1 MFSCCVLLLF
11 IFCMFESYPE
21 NKKRDKHKSAQSSKP
36 PEANK
41 NRSQQIAVYFY
52 LCLPFWVW
60 CLWLIV
66 TFAFSANARTI
77 AFVCVFSVYV
87 YLFVIFLLRFFFLL
101 LSRFNA
107 SLLFSDIFRFIP
119 HAFFSLFSSL
129 GALICAHTLRQTLA
143 LGEQDSTQLWLCTV
157 HTKHRGKEQRKNSS
171 RTNEWANAI
180 RICDYD
186 CNCNFVCDTY
196 FVFEAIAFFDAN
208 NCTFSGPTAAAF
220 TTCTPFVCYPP
231 INFRLEFF
239 FC

>member
-87 YLFVIFLLRFFFLL
+87 YLFVIFLLRFFFSFAFSFQCFSFILWY
-101 LSRFNA
+101 LSIYSARF
-107 SLLFSDIFRFIP
+107 
-119 HAFFSLFSSL
+119 FFSLFLSRRSY
-129 GALICAHTLRQTLA
+129 LRTHFGKHWLLA
-143 LGEQDSTQLWLCTV
+143 NKIVHSYDYAQCTQNTEEKSREKTAAEQ
-157 HTKHRGKEQRKNSS
+157 
-171 RTNEWANAI
+171 TNERMQSAFAI
-180 RICDYD
+180 TI
-186 CNCNFVCDTY
+186 
-196 FVFEAIAFFDAN
+196 AIAILYVIRTLFLRPLL
-208 NCTFSGPTAAAF
+208 SSMQ
-220 TTCTPFVCYPP
+220 TTVRSLVPRPQLLLHALHSSV
-231 INFRLEFF
+231 IHL
-239 FC
+239 